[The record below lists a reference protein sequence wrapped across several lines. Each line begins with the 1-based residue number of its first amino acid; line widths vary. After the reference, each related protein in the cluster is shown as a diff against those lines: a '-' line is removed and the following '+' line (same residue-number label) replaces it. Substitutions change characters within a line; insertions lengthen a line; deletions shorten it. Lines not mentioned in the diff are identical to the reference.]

1 MSDQALP
8 PPGEREPLHRER
20 LWPSPAAWLLPVLA
34 AAFTGVALLPVD
46 RLVALL
52 AAVAAAAAAAALL
65 VRASAVVEVS
75 REHGL
80 RAGRAVLPASAI
92 GGAEAARGP
101 RARALRG
108 PELDARTH
116 LVLRGWVD
124 PVVLVTLD
132 DPDDPTPAWL
142 VSTREP
148 ERLAAAL
155 HALAGR

>member
-1 MSDQALP
+1 MSDQRLPRAGEPAL
-8 PPGEREPLHRER
+8 LHRER
-20 LWPSPAAWLLPVLA
+20 LWPSPATWLLPALA
-34 AAFTGVALLPVD
+34 AAFAGVALLPVD
-46 RLVALL
+46 RVAALVAAL
-52 AAVAAAAAAAALL
+52 AAAAVAAALL
-65 VRASAVVEVS
+65 VRASTVVEVS

-80 RAGRAVLPASAI
+80 RAGRALLPASAI
-92 GGAEAARGP
+92 AGAEAARGP

-124 PVVLVTLD
+124 PVVLVALD

-155 HALAGR
+155 HTITGR